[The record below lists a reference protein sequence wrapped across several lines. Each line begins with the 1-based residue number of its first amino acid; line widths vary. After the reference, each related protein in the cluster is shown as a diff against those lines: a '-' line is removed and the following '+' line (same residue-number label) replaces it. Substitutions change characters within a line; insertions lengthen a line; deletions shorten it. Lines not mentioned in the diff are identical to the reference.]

1 MNSCPKNIDLK
12 DIDEKF
18 WKTVE
23 YERQLYESRKT
34 KDSKPV
40 SPNK

>member
-1 MNSCPKNIDLK
+1 MNSIPKKLDTT

-23 YERQLYESRKT
+23 YERQLYESRKN
-34 KDSKPV
+34 KDSKPS

>member
-1 MNSCPKNIDLK
+1 MNSCPKKINLK

-23 YERQLYESRKT
+23 YERRLYEAGKPQE
-34 KDSKPV
+34 SKPTE
-40 SPNK
+40 PNK